1 MLRKLAVLAV
11 CCVALGGIGLVTA
24 RTAGKAPN
32 WKAPATPAGAV
43 ANATPAHD
51 MMAMNE
57 SAPAQSAGQNSG
69 AQGAAPGSSTPPDLP
84 AYHATAPKDPL
95 PATLDPML
103 FPDPMNQN
111 IYALAAKE
119 KKILYQQPC
128 YCHCDREVGH
138 KSLLDCYVDR
148 HASVCATC
156 KMEAVFAYQEMQK
169 GKTAAQIRQEI
180 IDGKWHSVDLSSYAV
195 AGAVKPDTK

>member
-1 MLRKLAVLAV
+1 MLRKLVILAA
-11 CCVALGGIGLVTA
+11 CCIGVGGITLMTA
-24 RTAGKAPN
+24 RSASRPPN
-32 WKAPATPAGAV
+32 SV
-43 ANATPAHD
+43 
-51 MMAMNE
+51 
-57 SAPAQSAGQNSG
+57 QSASQS
-69 AQGAAPGSSTPPDLP
+69 QSTPPTTSGPADLP
-84 AYHATAPKDPL
+84 AYHDKASKEPL

-103 FPDPMNQN
+103 FPDRLNQN
-111 IYALAAKE
+111 VYALAAKE

-128 YCHCDREVGH
+128 YCRCDREVGH

-180 IDGKWHSVDLSSYAV
+180 IDGKWRGVDLTSYSLPAD
-195 AGAVKPDTK
+195 AGPAPK

>member
-1 MLRKLAVLAV
+1 MLRKLVILAA
-11 CCVALGGIGLVTA
+11 CCVGVGGIALMTA
-24 RTAGKAPN
+24 R
-32 WKAPATPAGAV
+32 
-43 ANATPAHD
+43 
-51 MMAMNE
+51 
-57 SAPAQSAGQNSG
+57 SASQPSSSPQSASQ
-69 AQGAAPGSSTPPDLP
+69 AQSTPPATTGGPADLP
-84 AYHATAPKDPL
+84 AYHEKAPKDPL

-103 FPDPMNQN
+103 FPDRLNQN
-111 IYALAAKE
+111 VYALAAKE

-128 YCHCDREVGH
+128 YCRCDREVGH

-180 IDGKWHSVDLSSYAV
+180 IDGKWRTVDLTSYSLPAD
-195 AGAVKPDTK
+195 AMPAPK